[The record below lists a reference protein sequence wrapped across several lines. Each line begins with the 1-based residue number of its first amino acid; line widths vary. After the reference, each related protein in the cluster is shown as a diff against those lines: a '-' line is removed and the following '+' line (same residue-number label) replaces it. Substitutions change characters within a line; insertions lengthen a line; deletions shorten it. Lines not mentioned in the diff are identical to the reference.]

1 MSVDSE
7 KQHAARESVQPAVPV
22 SRATVIAY
30 SIAAVLLVG
39 WFFFGWLVLQQGFI
53 NSVGESVGTGF
64 ALLLIAAVI
73 GSVRR
78 ERR

>member
-1 MSVDSE
+1 MTVDSE
-7 KQHAARESVQPAVPV
+7 KQRPAGEGIHPAEPV

-30 SIAAVLLVG
+30 SIAAVLLIG

-53 NSVGESVGTGF
+53 NSVGETVGTAF

-78 ERR
+78 DRR